1 MRDEPITL
9 YRERCPLL
17 KEDCEKCYYFWEEEC
32 LIEEDTMA
40 KKKPKGGCK

>member
-1 MRDEPITL
+1 MTDEPITL

-32 LIEEDTMA
+32 LLEVNEHG
-40 KKKPKGGCK
+40 KKETKRRM